1 MDTGQSGSS
10 APAREGV
17 HRVVHVGHQ
26 VRSAAFAY
34 SLLVIGLFLWERAAD
49 WVAYPLL
56 ALQFLVY
63 PQLVTLAARRARD
76 PKQAELNGQYAD
88 SFLLGAWTAAL
99 SFPVW
104 IAYGA
109 CFSTALNA
117 AVSRGPVGVAY
128 SLALFASGML
138 AWVVPFGFQYWTQ
151 TSPLVT
157 AMCFFGSL
165 GYTCAI
171 GCVLYGRNREL
182 AALAHA
188 DRRSR
193 DRLTGMAEPGGR
205 T

>member
-1 MDTGQSGSS
+1 MH
-10 APAREGV
+10 RIV
-17 HRVVHVGHQ
+17 HIESQ
-26 VRSAAFAY
+26 VRIAAFGACFLVIGVYLWERQAGAAAFA
-34 SLLVIGLFLWERAAD
+34 
-49 WVAYPLL
+49 LL

-63 PQLVTLAARRARD
+63 PQLAYLRALRSRD
-76 PKQAELNGQYAD
+76 AKKAELSNQYVD
-88 SFLLGAWTAAL
+88 SFLLGAWTAGL
-99 SFPVW
+99 GFPAW
-104 IAYGA
+104 IAYCL
-109 CFSTALNA
+109 CFATTLNA
-117 AVSRGPVGVAY
+117 AVNRGPVGVAC

-171 GCVLYGRNREL
+171 GCVLYGRTREL

-188 DRRSR
+188 DRRGR
-193 DRLTGMAEPGGR
+193 DRLAGLAERGGR